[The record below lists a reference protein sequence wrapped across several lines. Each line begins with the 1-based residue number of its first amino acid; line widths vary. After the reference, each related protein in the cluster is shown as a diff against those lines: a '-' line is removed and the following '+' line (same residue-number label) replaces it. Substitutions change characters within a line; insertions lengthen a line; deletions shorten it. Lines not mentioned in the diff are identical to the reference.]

1 MKSFVDPRVG
11 IAVPPRIT
19 NAQAAE
25 IVSRLRAAA
34 GISIGAD
41 KHAFIEL
48 RVGRRLRD
56 LGIPDFAAYMQRLSG
71 PEGAAELASLVDCL
85 ATNTTSF
92 FRETAHYDWLENAG
106 APELAAAGSGRER
119 DFVIWSAACS
129 LGAELWSAG
138 MVLERLS
145 AGPLGRL
152 RSALHGTDV
161 STSVLERAKAAIFS
175 EEELTGLPEPLRKRH
190 LLRSKAPV
198 GGRMLY
204 RIEPELRR
212 RAVFAYANLMKPETA
227 PRIEADVAFLRNVL
241 IYFEPEGQRRAIE
254 GVAARLRPGGYL
266 LLGHAEALP
275 CPIQG
280 LTQRGPAIYRK
291 DG

>member
-1 MKSFVDPRVG
+1 MKPFADPHAG
-11 IAVPPRIT
+11 IGVAPRIT
-19 NAQAAE
+19 AAQAAE
-25 IVSRLRAAA
+25 IVSRLRAAS

-48 RVGRRLRD
+48 RVGRRLRE
-56 LGIPDFAAYMQRLSG
+56 LGIADFGAYMVRLSG
-71 PEGAAELASLVDCL
+71 PEGAAELAALIDCL

-92 FRETAHYDWLENAG
+92 FREGTHYDWLETEG
-106 APELAAAGSGRER
+106 APERVAAGAGRER

-138 MVLERLS
+138 MVLEKLS

-152 RSALHGTDV
+152 RYALHGTDV
-161 STSVLERAKAAIFS
+161 STTVLERAKAAIFS
-175 EEELTGLPEPLRKRH
+175 EEELTGLPEPIRKRH

-198 GGRMLY
+198 GGRTLY
-204 RIEPELRR
+204 RIEPDLRR
-212 RAVFAYANLMKPETA
+212 RAAFAYANLMKPETA

-241 IYFEPEGQRRAIE
+241 IYFEPDGQRRAIE

-266 LLGHAEALP
+266 LLGHAESLP
-275 CPIQG
+275 SPIPG

-291 DG
+291 D